1 MPPLGRS
8 FELSVTSEKLQ
19 ALLMFNDV
27 SRPGLL
33 QASNKPGL
41 PRLDFCQL
49 CSVTLSCKGLT
60 E

>member
-1 MPPLGRS
+1 MTRLGRS
-8 FELSVTSEKLQ
+8 FELSVTSKKVQ
-19 ALLMFNDV
+19 ALQMSSDV